1 MKKFVILFVFITS
14 NLGYSKFTYRYPSQT
29 KIKIDGEILA
39 FCMAREISKYEKPK
53 INPTTIYRC
62 NKNWATKMASK
73 PEEAITFAMFDK
85 KFLDSYLQI
94 NPQRICDYET
104 GEEDKLK
111 QWVMVQP
118 ENSIDHIQ
126 IFRESLRLSKGK
138 VFDAI
143 LTIHQLLR
151 NEARYWSTKY
161 YAYDSNPTHEEEF
174 WNKFVDIRGELP
186 ERGEGF
192 KADHAGSWYR
202 LWGMM
207 LNRIA
212 ATRDPIP
219 DEKECGEDIWA
230 IDRGIANLWNDFV
243 AIGAEAIKPVL
254 NATGSYKSG
263 GDLLGKTQ
271 VNLAANSAAAN
282 LDAFFS
288 GKKFSD
294 KKYQSINCDRSPH
307 LIHSP

>member
-1 MKKFVILFVFITS
+1 MKIFIFFFVFFTTS
-14 NLGYSKFTYRYPSQT
+14 LSYSKFTYHHPSQI

-39 FCMAREISKYEKPK
+39 FCMAREISHYERPK
-53 INPTTIYRC
+53 INPSTIYRC
-62 NKNWATKMASK
+62 NKKWALKMAKK
-73 PEEAITFAMFDK
+73 PEEAITFAIFDK
-85 KFLDSYLQI
+85 TFLDSYLQI
-94 NPQRICDYET
+94 NSKRVCDYET
-104 GEEDKLK
+104 GDEDKLK
-111 QWVMVQP
+111 QWVMNQP

-126 IFRESLRLSKGK
+126 IFRESLRLSNGK
-138 VFDAI
+138 VYDAI

-161 YAYDSNPTHEEEF
+161 YAYDSNPQHEEEF
-174 WNKFVDIRGELP
+174 WNKFVDMRGELP

-202 LWGMM
+202 MWGMM

-212 ATRDPIP
+212 STREAIP

-230 IDRGIANLWNDFV
+230 IDRGIANIWNDVV
-243 AIGAEAIKPVL
+243 AIGAEAVKPVL

-271 VNLAANSAAAN
+271 VNLAANTAASH
-282 LDAFFS
+282 LDAYFS
-288 GKKFSD
+288 GKKFTST
-294 KKYQSINCDRSPH
+294 KFQNINCDRSPH
-307 LIHSP
+307 IIFSP